1 MIPLSGITH
10 APSQPEV
17 AENLLLLQVRF
28 LRDAL
33 GLPEPDL
40 AEPDLAD
47 PA

>member
-1 MIPLSGITH
+1 MASAAAELLGGNGYIEEWP
-10 APSQPEV
+10 V
-17 AENLLLLQVRF
+17 ARF